1 MNATPRSARLSSPGE
16 VIAILVGS
24 GVISVA
30 IFVGIIVIFTM
41 VLIPSFVF
49 GGREQIPSDLPVYPG
64 AHLDS
69 AFASGF
75 GGCIDVSASW
85 STPASS
91 DDVSGFY
98 RTQLNTGPWTLTD
111 TTPTRGGMDL
121 LFTSTSGP
129 HREGDIT
136 VIRTAGGGSSISLEL
151 AKSTS
156 SRTAVSGC
164 HVLAGQP
171 T

>member
-1 MNATPRSARLSSPGE
+1 MNATPRSARLSTPGE
-16 VIAILVGS
+16 VVAILVGS
-24 GVISVA
+24 GVISVLTLAA
-30 IFVGIIVIFTM
+30 IIALFLT

-75 GGCIDVSASW
+75 GGCTEVSASW
-85 STPASS
+85 STPGSS
-91 DDVSGFY
+91 DDVASFY
-98 RTQLNTGPWTLTD
+98 RAQLNTGPWALTG
-111 TTPTRGGMDL
+111 TSPARGGLDL

-136 VIRTAGGGSSISLEL
+136 VTRTAGGGSFISLEL
-151 AKSTS
+151 AKSSTS
-156 SRTAVSGC
+156 QTAVAGC

-171 T
+171 S